1 MVVDHTKQFFIKKKL
16 EANPANAKD
25 MFVTPSVLH
34 HKSFTKTRH
43 EHHTYGVM
51 HVMKRIG
58 EAFQLKRSI
67 RMQNEKLL
75 HDSYNYQVWL

>member
-1 MVVDHTKQFFIKKKL
+1 MKSQDQILFKGGR
-16 EANPANAKD
+16 
-25 MFVTPSVLH
+25 FVTPSVLH
-34 HKSFTKTRH
+34 YKSFTKTCH

-58 EAFQLKRSI
+58 EVFQLKRSI

-75 HDSYNYQVWL
+75 HDSYSYQVES